1 MDPAMVL
8 PSPTTWRH
16 YFEQLLGWRLW
27 TTFPVV
33 ITKHALGRMRPQDS
47 WYVPK
52 QDLPRIYNEARIM
65 LLVYGIIAGLAVFF
79 GSVSPL
85 VYAIIPPALGA
96 SWQRAGGTAAGK
108 GAVGGAHGAPTTRA
122 P

>member
-65 LLVYGIIAGLAVFF
+65 LLVYGIIAGLAAYVRSFERRLF
-79 GSVSPL
+79 L
-85 VYAIIPPALGA
+85 RIPRARGDPARRARA
-96 SWQRAGGTAAGK
+96 SAQTQC
-108 GAVGGAHGAPTTRA
+108 
-122 P
+122 